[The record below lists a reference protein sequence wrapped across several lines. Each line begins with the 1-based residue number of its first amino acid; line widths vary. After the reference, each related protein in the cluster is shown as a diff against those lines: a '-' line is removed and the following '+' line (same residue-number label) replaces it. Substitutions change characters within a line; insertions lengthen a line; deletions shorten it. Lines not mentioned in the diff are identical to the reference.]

1 MTEIEKLNQAVDEF
15 AAAMKARLAEKEK
28 EGYTGWDGEH
38 SESDLCDQIMT
49 DADDILSGTADE
61 DTTVA
66 VDIANPAMMIFWRRK
81 HS

>member
-1 MTEIEKLNQAVDEF
+1 VDEF

-66 VDIANPAMMIFWRRK
+66 VDIANRAMMIFWRRK